1 MNSLRMMESIKQEL
15 QTVATIGAD
24 NAAVFTV
31 RGWPFAVIRNGNCWD
46 VLGPNGL
53 KEAWPVDQL
62 AEVIREQVLDLEAD
76 EAGWDFDPEG
86 LAI

>member
-1 MNSLRMMESIKQEL
+1 MNTLRMMEAIKEDL

-53 KEAWPVDQL
+53 KEAWPAHQL
-62 AEVIREQVLDLEAD
+62 AEVIRELVLDLEAD